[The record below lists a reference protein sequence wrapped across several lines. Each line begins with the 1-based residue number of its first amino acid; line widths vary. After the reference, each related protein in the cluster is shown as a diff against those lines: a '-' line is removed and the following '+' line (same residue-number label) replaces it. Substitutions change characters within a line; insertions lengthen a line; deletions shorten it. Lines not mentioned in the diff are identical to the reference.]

1 MNKTIVSEH
10 EKVANF
16 FNGNADVFAYK
27 GQLGSLKYAFTEI
40 AEAVDAKIRSESPG
54 DLRRTTKET
63 DFNAEIGDTMF
74 MVLASIGISENSC
87 ADFLD
92 HMRHYLGRV
101 TNDNIEL
108 NGAYSDE
115 ISEGLDFAI
124 SVAGENIATAL
135 RLKPES
141 LAFAMKLSNA
151 LGAFDWRGDRL
162 DRTIEKLQSRC
173 DMKRGEN
180 VR

>member
-10 EKVANF
+10 GKVAKF
-16 FNGNADVFAYK
+16 FLGNADVFAYK

-54 DLRRTTKET
+54 DLRRTTKEK
-63 DFNAEIGDTMF
+63 DFNAEIGDAMF
-74 MVLASIGISENSC
+74 MLLASIGIAPESC
-87 ADFLD
+87 DYFLN

-101 TNDNIEL
+101 TNDDIEL
-108 NGAYSDE
+108 NGALSDE
-115 ISEGLDFAI
+115 INEGVDYAI
-124 SVAGENIATAL
+124 SVSGENIAAAL
-135 RLKPES
+135 RLNPES
-141 LAFAMKLSNA
+141 LAFAMKLANA
-151 LGAFDWRGDRL
+151 LGAFDWREDRL

-173 DMKRGEN
+173 DNKRGEN